1 MAIGSV
7 IGVLLTIIIGY
18 YIYSYTHRP
27 CNISISTS
35 PTCVDEEK
43 LKEFLAA
50 PPVKFYD
57 VEAQSY
63 TMLEEDEAYKRFIKE
78 VTRQHEDV

>member
-35 PTCVDEEK
+35 PTYVDEEK
-43 LKEFLAA
+43 LKEFHA
-50 PPVKFYD
+50 PKFFD

-63 TMLEEDEAYKRFIKE
+63 TKVEEDEAYKRFLKE